1 MTLTCELV
9 RDFAPIYVISKQK
22 ADICNS
28 FYRATRMH
36 SADYAVARCLSV
48 RQSVCQSVTRRYSV
62 ETAKH
67 IFKLFSPHV
76 SHTILVFFTP
86 NGITIFRR
94 NPLTEASNAWGHE
107 KSRFSTNISLK
118 HTKLYSPYRNR

>member
-76 SHTILVFFTP
+76 SHTILVFFYTKRYHNIPTESP
-86 NGITIFRR
+86 NGGV
-94 NPLTEASNAWGHE
+94 ECMGA
-107 KSRFSTNISLK
+107 
-118 HTKLYSPYRNR
+118 